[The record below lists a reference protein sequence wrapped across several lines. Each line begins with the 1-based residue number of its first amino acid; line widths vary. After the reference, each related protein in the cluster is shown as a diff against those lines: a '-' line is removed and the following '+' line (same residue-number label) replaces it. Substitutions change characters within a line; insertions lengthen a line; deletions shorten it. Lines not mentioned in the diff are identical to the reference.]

1 MRFRILGPVE
11 VQVDGGW
18 SSISAPK
25 GRTVLAVLLLRS
37 GEVVSIDQLIDEVWP
52 GSPPAKSVNLISGY
66 VHKLRRLIGDSQGRV
81 LATHSPG
88 YKMLVAADDL
98 DARQFTRL
106 AAEGRQALFAG
117 DSPRAA
123 GLLGEALGL
132 WNGSRALP
140 DVPPSPLVSAEATG
154 LEESRVE
161 ALELRIQAD
170 LACGRQAQVVAELRR
185 LLADHPIREGMW
197 ALLMRALYGS
207 GRQAQALEAFA
218 QAREVIADELGVEPS
233 AELRQLHQQLL
244 QADADSGSP
253 VSATKTAAADS
264 PFTGLRGPGRA
275 GRQPGGHAVG
285 GTAQAGPGD
294 RPPSA
299 RQHWCRCRCWPSC
312 QRTSQTSLV
321 ALTICRTC
329 VTCCPARAARTVP
342 APWWWPR

>member
-66 VHKLRRLIGDSQGRV
+66 VHKLRRLIGDPQGRV

-132 WNGSRALP
+132 
-140 DVPPSPLVSAEATG
+140 
-154 LEESRVE
+154 
-161 ALELRIQAD
+161 
-170 LACGRQAQVVAELRR
+170 
-185 LLADHPIREGMW
+185 
-197 ALLMRALYGS
+197 
-207 GRQAQALEAFA
+207 
-218 QAREVIADELGVEPS
+218 
-233 AELRQLHQQLL
+233 
-244 QADADSGSP
+244 
-253 VSATKTAAADS
+253 
-264 PFTGLRGPGRA
+264 
-275 GRQPGGHAVG
+275 
-285 GTAQAGPGD
+285 
-294 RPPSA
+294 
-299 RQHWCRCRCWPSC
+299 
-312 QRTSQTSLV
+312 
-321 ALTICRTC
+321 
-329 VTCCPARAARTVP
+329 
-342 APWWWPR
+342 

>member
-140 DVPPSPLVSAEATG
+140 DVPPSPLVSAESSR
-154 LEESRVE
+154 LEEARVE
-161 ALELRIQAD
+161 ALELRITAD
-170 LACGRQAQVVAELRR
+170 LGCGRQAQVVAELRR
-185 LLADHPIREGMW
+185 LIADHPLREGLW

-207 GRQAQALEAFA
+207 GRQAEALEAFA
-218 QAREVIADELGVEPS
+218 QARDVIADELGVEPS

-244 QADADSGSP
+244 QADAGSGSF
-253 VSATKTAAADS
+253 SATKTAAAGL
-264 PFTGLRGPGRA
+264 PFRRPGARGDATSRGTRPGGTGAAGPDPGRSR
-275 GRQPGGHAVG
+275 GG
-285 GTAQAGPGD
+285 GTGGGPAASGPAARGHRRLHRPD
-294 RPPSA
+294 RPG
-299 RQHWCRCRCWPSC
+299 
-312 QRTSQTSLV
+312 SQPV
-321 ALTICRTC
+321 
-329 VTCCPARAARTVP
+329 
-342 APWWWPR
+342 